1 MEKNEKAPS
10 QNHRLS
16 IPTKFRSKERKK
28 KHPVHQ
34 RSSRIP
40 EEKKNCFIFTPLR
53 IPRDKEDSI
62 RVKKNKKKYPRGI
75 LVLTR
80 RASEAASTPPPS
92 LTILRDRAIVC
103 GQMAQ
108 KKEGCGEKKGG
119 KEVKVKEGEGAR
131 KLVLRKGKGREGRL
145 ARERPKS
152 VGRALRCRAG
162 GDESRLAFRERETQ

>member
-1 MEKNEKAPS
+1 MKKPETIDYRS
-10 QNHRLS
+10 QQS
-16 IPTKFRSKERKK
+16 FDPKKERRNILFTKGAVAYQK
-28 KHPVHQ
+28 RRKTV
-34 RSSRIP
+34 SSSL
-40 EEKKNCFIFTPLR
+40 PLR

-75 LVLTR
+75 LVLAR

-108 KKEGCGEKKGG
+108 KKEGCGVKKGG

>member
-1 MEKNEKAPS
+1 MKKPRPETIDYRS
-10 QNHRLS
+10 QQS
-16 IPTKFRSKERKK
+16 FDPKKERRNILFTKGAVAYQK
-28 KHPVHQ
+28 RRKTV
-34 RSSRIP
+34 SSSL
-40 EEKKNCFIFTPLR
+40 PLR

-75 LVLTR
+75 LVLAR